1 MNDLR
6 KLINI
11 ISEAQ
16 PPIKKTVIDLVK
28 STNDEPLLQ
37 KVLKTLK
44 AGNIDERI
52 VKVIGKDPD
61 ASKFVDK
68 IANIILNMDAPIEEK
83 NAFLDKFA
91 AGAGVIDAV
100 MLTDGKAHT
109 FLEVCGGSAFT
120 KDLFVI
126 LSTTLVSQGVGPG
139 EVALAVFHPDIAWS
153 GRAQGGGDVQ
163 IGSKAVEVK
172 TSVSSGGR
180 WVNARK
186 ARLDMAGI
194 EKAIIDADRIVYTKF
209 YKQKNPMPRGLP
221 ARLSIDEWVNKIR
234 PDLVHMPE
242 VLADCAKKMAT
253 GLFNQVPND
262 VYAKA
267 LESGNAMQ
275 IKDAIL
281 KVGFA
286 NYKKYSGFDGILMM
300 DVRSEGLQYF
310 TKYTEMAGKVKVD
323 SAYLYAPESEAM
335 PKVKLLPLGGG
346 AAAGGDTE
354 TDNVGTAP
362 TKPVAK
368 PVAKPKAAGTS
379 LSADR
384 IKRPDSLKFPEP
396 GPAPVASRQKR

>member
-1 MNDLR
+1 MTDLR

-11 ISEAQ
+11 VSEAE
-16 PPIKKTVIDLVK
+16 PTLKKTVMDLVK
-28 STNDEPLLQ
+28 STDDDTLLQ

-52 VKVIGKDPD
+52 VKVMGKDPD

-68 IANIILNMDAPIEEK
+68 IANIIMSMDAPIEEK
-83 NAFLDKFA
+83 NAFLDKYA
-91 AGAGVIDAV
+91 KGKGVLNAN

-109 FLEVCGGSAFT
+109 FLEVCGGSNFA

-153 GRAQGGGDVQ
+153 GRAVGGGDIQ

-180 WVNARK
+180 WINARK
-186 ARLDMAGI
+186 AKLDITGI
-194 EKAIIDADRIVYTKF
+194 ENAIIEADATVMTKF
-209 YKQKNPMPRGLP
+209 FKQKKPMPRGLP

-234 PDLVHMPE
+234 PDLAHMPD
-242 VLADCAKKMAT
+242 VLADCAKKMAN
-253 GLFNQVPND
+253 GLFNQVPNTI
-262 VYAKA
+262 YAKA
-267 LESGNAMQ
+267 LVSGNAMQ

-300 DVRSEGLQYF
+300 DVSSAGLQYF
-310 TKYTEMAGKVKVD
+310 TDYSQMAGKVKVD

-335 PKVKLLPLGGG
+335 PKVRLLPLGG
-346 AAAGGDTE
+346 AGGATGGEEPSDT
-354 TDNVGTAP
+354 GSAP
-362 TKPVAK
+362 AAPAA
-368 PVAKPKAAGTS
+368 PVAKPKAAGAS
-379 LSADR
+379 MSADR
-384 IKRPDSLKFPEP
+384 IQRPGALKFPEP
-396 GPAPVASRQKR
+396 GKAPVGSRQKR

>member
-1 MNDLR
+1 MSDIR

-11 ISEAQ
+11 VSEAE
-16 PPIKKTVIDLVK
+16 PALKKTVLDLVK
-28 STNDEPLLQ
+28 TTDDEALLQ

-68 IANIILNMDAPIEEK
+68 IANIIMNMDSPIEEK
-83 NAFLDKFA
+83 NAFLDKYA
-91 AGAGVIDAV
+91 KGRGVLNIG
-100 MLTDGKAHT
+100 MLTDGKPHT
-109 FLEVCGGSAFT
+109 FLEICDGSKFT

-153 GRAQGGGDVQ
+153 GRAVGGGDVQ

-180 WVNARK
+180 WINARK
-186 ARLDMAGI
+186 AKLDIAGI
-194 EKAIIDADRIVYTKF
+194 EKAIVDAERIVYTKF
-209 YKQKNPMPRGLP
+209 YKQKNPIPRELP

-234 PDLVHMPE
+234 PDLANMPE
-242 VLADCAKKMAT
+242 VLTDCAKKMAT
-253 GLFNQVPND
+253 GLFNQVPNT
-262 VYAKA
+262 VYVKA
-267 LESGNAMQ
+267 LISGNAMQ

-286 NYKKYSGFDGILMM
+286 NYKKYSAFDGILMM
-300 DVRSEGLQYF
+300 DVNSEGLQYF
-310 TKYTEMAGKVKVD
+310 TDYDQMAGKIKVD

-335 PKVKLLPLGGG
+335 PKVRLLPLG
-346 AAAGGDTE
+346 AGGGGGEVGAGPD
-354 TDNVGTAP
+354 VAGTAP
-362 TKPVAK
+362 AK
-368 PVAKPKAAGTS
+368 PVAKPKAADTS
-379 LSADR
+379 LGADR
-384 IKRPDSLKFPEP
+384 IQRPGKALKFPEP
-396 GPAPVASRQKR
+396 SASGRQKR